1 MEPATHH
8 GECEL
13 ATPPIPH
20 SHRMH
25 HQPWLHSSW
34 SCPASGS
41 YPSWYFSA
49 LHSEWQARI
58 FCDDYYVNASIWN
71 VKLMRVH
78 PKVFF
83 FNHFNQAFLLL
94 CPLDTL
100 LMYRRGHKR
109 KKVHQRG
116 KICQWWEKIKM
127 LFLSFRLPFPTNIK
141 QAKNILCIYKGD
153 VYTIDRCLW
162 DLWKISQ

>member
-100 LMYRRGHKR
+100 LYINVLFCTLEEYLMDTKGKKYIKEEKSVDER
-109 KKVHQRG
+109 KLRKLE
-116 KICQWWEKIKM
+116 ICY
-127 LFLSFRLPFPTNIK
+127 F
-141 QAKNILCIYKGD
+141 
-153 VYTIDRCLW
+153 
-162 DLWKISQ
+162 